1 MTPFKGKWICTKEFA
16 SLAPIN
22 VFHREGKP
30 NEDYCHSEELK
41 NLHTLFKRS
50 FNFDGAERVIIRLT
64 ADDYF
69 KLYINGKFVGQG
81 PTAGYHFCYYY
92 NEFDI
97 TELLKI
103 GENEILVHNYYQG
116 VINRV
121 WNSGDYRM
129 GMISDVIADEK
140 VILSTDE
147 SWLYAP
153 LKSITGECNIGYET
167 GYSECVDS
175 RVAIKEFIPCLTK
188 ATDYTFADAPSV
200 NLDVYE
206 KKATEIKNL
215 NGGGIFLDFGQE
227 ITGTLN
233 LTAEGKSGERVLIRY
248 GEELND
254 DGTVRYQTRCY
265 CNYEDTLILNG
276 KESKFKGYDYKAFRY
291 AEVLPES
298 PEISIKDIT
307 ATVRHYPFDDTA
319 CTIKSS
325 NEVLDAVFNICK
337 NGVKFG
343 SQDIFV
349 DCPSREKGQYA
360 GDLTVTSASH
370 IYLTGDIR
378 LMQKAIINQAQSQA
392 VSDGILAVTPGSYMQ
407 EIADY
412 SLQFPILLLRHYM
425 HTGDTEFLKEML
437 PVSEKMLAHFK
448 QFDRGDGML
457 ERVDTWN
464 LVDWPDNLRDNY
476 DFALTTPIG
485 AGCHNVINAFYVGA
499 VSQTE
504 QIKDILGIPYE
515 NKSRALKEKFNSI
528 FFDENQ
534 GKYVDSEGSS
544 HASLHANV
552 IPLYY
557 GLEPKSSTDNIA
569 DFIAKKGVV
578 CGVYMSYF
586 YLKALAKAGRYDA
599 VWNTLVS
606 KSTTSWYNMVKE
618 GGTTCFEAW
627 GVDQKF
633 NTSLCHPWAS
643 APVSV
648 IVEDV
653 LGLTPTAPGWEDY
666 TFNPHIPEDVSITAT
681 IPLVNGKTAKVTA
694 RGTKVLDAIE

>member
-1 MTPFKGKWICTKEFA
+1 MAQFEGKWICREEFS
-16 SLAPIN
+16 SLSPIN
-22 VFHREGKP
+22 VFHREINP
-30 NEDYCHSEELK
+30 NKDYFHRDDLK

-50 FNFDGAERVIIRLT
+50 FIFNGAERVIIRLT

-69 KLYINGKFVGQG
+69 KLYINGKFIGQG
-81 PTAGYHFCYYY
+81 PTAGYPFCYYY

-97 TELLKI
+97 SNNLKI

-129 GMISDVIADEK
+129 GMIADVIADGK
-140 VILSTDE
+140 VILSTDKN
-147 SWLYAP
+147 WLYAP

-175 RVAIKEFIPCLTK
+175 RIEPEAFIPCFEK
-188 ATDYTFADAPSV
+188 QADYTFAEKPSV
-200 NLDVYE
+200 NLQIYE
-206 KKATEIKNL
+206 KKAAEIKQL

-227 ITGTLN
+227 ITGTLRVK
-233 LTAEGKSGERVLIRY
+233 AEGKGGEKVLIHY
-248 GEELND
+248 GEELNA
-254 DGTVRYQTRCY
+254 DGSVRFETRCY

-276 KESKFKGYDYKAFRY
+276 KESNFDGYDYKAFRY
-291 AEVLPES
+291 AEVLPEN
-298 PEISIKDIT
+298 PEISIKEIT
-307 ATVRHYPFDDTA
+307 AIVRHYPFDDFA
-319 CTIKSS
+319 CQINSS
-325 NEVLDAVFNICK
+325 NEILNAVFNICK
-337 NGVKFG
+337 NGVKYG
-343 SQDIFV
+343 SQDVFV

-360 GDLTVTSASH
+360 GDLTVTGASH
-370 IYLTGDIR
+370 IYLTGDIS
-378 LMQKAIINQAQSQA
+378 LFEKAIINQAQSQI
-392 VSDGILAVTPGSYMQ
+392 VSNGILAVTPGSYMQ

-425 HTGDTEFLKEML
+425 HTGDKEFLRKML
-437 PVSEKMLAHFK
+437 PVAEKMLAHFK

-457 ERVDTWN
+457 ELVDTWN

-476 DFALTTPIG
+476 DFALTTPVG

-499 VSQTE
+499 VHQVE
-504 QIKDILGIPYE
+504 QIKDILNIPYE
-515 NKSRALKEKFNSI
+515 NQSKALKEKFNSI
-528 FFDENQ
+528 FLN
-534 GKYVDSEGSS
+534 KKTKLYVDSEGSS
-544 HASLHANV
+544 HSSLHANV

-557 GLEPKSSTDNIA
+557 GLEPEGFAKQIA
-569 DFIAKKGVV
+569 DFIAKKGIV

-586 YLKALAKAGRYDA
+586 YLKALAKAERYDA
-599 VWNTLVS
+599 VWNALVS
-606 KSTTSWYNMVKE
+606 KGDASWYNMVRE

-648 IVEDV
+648 IIEDI
-653 LGLTPTAPGWEDY
+653 LGLEPTAPGWEDY
-666 TFNPHIPEDVSITAT
+666 TINPHLPEGVSIKMN
-681 IPLVNGKTAKVTA
+681 IPLVNGKTAK
-694 RGTKVLDAIE
+694 ISI